1 MKQILIGCICSL
13 IAVGIASAQEE
24 WMPDSNLRQAVRDEL
39 GLPNEIPLQP
49 AEMLRL
55 TELEASSRQITDLT
69 GLEHA
74 IHLTYL
80 GIARNAIQAL
90 TPLSGLIRLE
100 SIVGFDNEIS
110 DLTPLSNL
118 TNLKW
123 LDLGGC
129 QISDH
134 PNSRLNTIRRPSRSL
149 EFDRRCNTL
158 STSDTTG
165 RFVVG

>member
-49 AEMLRL
+49 AEMRRL
-55 TELEASSRQITDLT
+55 TRLEASSRQITDLT

-110 DLTPLSNL
+110 RSHAIIKPHELEMGWTWEDV
-118 TNLKW
+118 KF
-123 LDLGGC
+123 
-129 QISDH
+129 QIS
-134 PNSRLNTIRRPSRSL
+134 PQFKT
-149 EFDRRCNTL
+149 
-158 STSDTTG
+158 
-165 RFVVG
+165 